1 MSLIPHITRSMV
13 TVAYRLRLELRSPP
27 VSALGNAIDDRSEGF
42 AEIIISDIVGD
53 VSFREG

>member
-1 MSLIPHITRSMV
+1 MV
-13 TVAYRLRLELRSPP
+13 TVAYRLRLELRSPS